1 MNPIS
6 ASSLLHF
13 TKEKKAL
20 KGILGKGF
28 RLSYCCEDIPA
39 TINMNQIYPQG
50 ASFFRP
56 SLNGNTHF
64 AIPMICFCDI
74 PITRAKSHSNIYGK
88 YILGIDKNMAQTVY
102 GNSLNPVLYRTS
114 ENIQLALNDLSV
126 IKAGSDIDVS
136 GCHNHLRSINHIIGS
151 TKPYSGNFKNKSNHC
166 FYDEREWRIL
176 IPSDYSDDTKWY
188 WNISQEEFQKKKN
201 EINKTLW
208 HSKYA
213 YRALTVEDTKNIE
226 DERVLTQFITH
237 IIVAKEKTIP
247 EFVKFILNI
256 KQPLFGYSNVSEQ
269 TRNLLVSKIT
279 SFERIEKDY

>member
-6 ASSLLHF
+6 SSSLLHF
-13 TKEKKAL
+13 TKRKSAL
-20 KGILGKGF
+20 KGILEKGF
-28 RLSYCCEDIPA
+28 RFSYCCEDTLA
-39 TINMNQIYPQG
+39 TINMNEAHPEG

-56 SLNGNTHF
+56 SNNAKAHI

-88 YILGIDKNMAQTVY
+88 YILGINKDMAQTVY
-102 GNSLNPVLYRTS
+102 GDSLNPVLYRTS
-114 ENIQLALNDLSV
+114 DNIKLALSDLSV
-126 IKAGSDIDVS
+126 IKAGNNIDVS
-136 GCHNHLRSINHIIGS
+136 GCHNHLQSINHIIGS

-188 WNISQEEFQKKKN
+188 WNISIEEFQKRKK

-208 HSKYA
+208 CSKYA
-213 YRALTVEDTKNIE
+213 FRALTVEDTDNNENEKI
-226 DERVLTQFITH
+226 LTQFITH
-237 IIVAKEKTIP
+237 IIVAKENNIP
-247 EFVKFILNI
+247 EFVKFILNT
-256 KQPLFGYSNVSEQ
+256 KQPLFGYSNVSDQ
-269 TRNLLVSKIT
+269 TRNILVSKIT